1 MLRKLEISAVP
12 YGRIGDQVWIES
24 SARRS
29 AIGFQSDA
37 SDAHILTVQGSAM
50 NPLPK
55 IFIVSQSTANLQ
67 PEGAGVRID
76 KSRRDPSIAS
86 VPMDEIHVRLSHF
99 PRLLD
104 DLSEH
109 TIPDDLA
116 WMVSV

>member
-1 MLRKLEISAVP
+1 VLRKLEISAVP

-86 VPMDEIHVRLSHF
+86 VPMDEIQVRFSHF

>member
-1 MLRKLEISAVP
+1 
-12 YGRIGDQVWIES
+12 
-24 SARRS
+24 
-29 AIGFQSDA
+29 
-37 SDAHILTVQGSAM
+37 M

-55 IFIVSQSTANLQ
+55 IFVVSQSTANLQ

>member
-1 MLRKLEISAVP
+1 VLRKLEISVVP
-12 YGRIGDQVWIES
+12 YGRIGDQVLIES

-29 AIGFQSDA
+29 AIGFQPDA
-37 SDAHILTVQGSAM
+37 GDAHILTVQGSVM

-55 IFIVSQSTANLQ
+55 IFVVSQSPANLQ
-67 PEGAGVRID
+67 AEGAGVCID

-86 VPMDEIHVRLSHF
+86 VPMDEIQARLSHF

>member
-1 MLRKLEISAVP
+1 VLRKLEISAVP